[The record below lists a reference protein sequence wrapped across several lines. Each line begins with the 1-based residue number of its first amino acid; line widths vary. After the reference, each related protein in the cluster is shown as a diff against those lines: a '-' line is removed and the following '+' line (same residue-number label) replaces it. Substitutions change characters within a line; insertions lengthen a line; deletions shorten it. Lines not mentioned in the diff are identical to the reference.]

1 MTFFKTALYI
11 IGPFYLHKPHV
22 LYNKKVI
29 KVGRDARKGQ
39 NLWLLMSITFLF
51 SASYSTTFYP
61 SKFVATTLDGCK
73 QTRIYHN
80 PTVVQHINM
89 SPTKNVVTL
98 EWKQNN
104 RKYASL
110 CVNNH

>member
-1 MTFFKTALYI
+1 MTFFETALYR
-11 IGPFYLHKPHV
+11 IGPFYLYKPHV

-61 SKFVATTLDGCK
+61 SNLLALLLTDV
-73 QTRIYHN
+73 
-80 PTVVQHINM
+80 
-89 SPTKNVVTL
+89 
-98 EWKQNN
+98 N
-104 RKYASL
+104 RPA
-110 CVNNH
+110 